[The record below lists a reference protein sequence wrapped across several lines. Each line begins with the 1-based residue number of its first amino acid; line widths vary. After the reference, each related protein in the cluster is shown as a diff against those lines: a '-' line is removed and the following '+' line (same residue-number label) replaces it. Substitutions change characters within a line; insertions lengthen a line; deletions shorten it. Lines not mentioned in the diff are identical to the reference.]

1 MKVFVN
7 MYAESILAVVPHGH
21 FTFTIPKMLRP
32 YFRFHRG
39 LIKQLC
45 HIAHQCV
52 IDFLPTQTLAPAR
65 RAARRERGC
74 PMSVSKLTLFV
85 MLLGECLSGCAVL
98 RAESLA
104 SPQSA
109 PPTTKSPSTTSAKTP
124 LSQFIRRI
132 FEDRSGRLWFGTNG
146 DGVGCYNGKAM
157 EFFRVKEGFPS
168 EAVRAIVQDKHDA
181 IWFGTDRGLI
191 KYDGV
196 RFTTYT
202 TEHGL
207 AHDDIWSI
215 IIDRDGLLWIG
226 TLGGVSRFDGKTF
239 TAFPLP
245 AVEPNLDVGVTS
257 DRMVRCIMQDKS
269 GRMWFGTPGG
279 AFVHDGKS
287 CTRISEADGLCDNSV
302 NDILEDRQG
311 RIWFAT
317 HNNGICYRVGDKFTH
332 ITAKDGV
339 NGTEAW
345 DLYEDPAGNIW
356 FPIENSGVYRYDG
369 KTFKNFAEAQGLT
382 TNAIQ
387 CTYQDRTGRF
397 WLGGWQ
403 GLFRFDGE
411 TIVSV
416 DKDGPWEVTKPR

>member
-1 MKVFVN
+1 M
-7 MYAESILAVVPHGH
+7 S
-21 FTFTIPKMLRP
+21 
-32 YFRFHRG
+32 
-39 LIKQLC
+39 
-45 HIAHQCV
+45 
-52 IDFLPTQTLAPAR
+52 AR
-65 RAARRERGC
+65 
-74 PMSVSKLTLFV
+74 KLTLF
-85 MLLGECLSGCAVL
+85 MTLLGGCLSGCAVQ

-104 SPQSA
+104 SPQSP
-109 PPTTKSPSTTSAKTP
+109 PPTTKSPSTTAAKTP
-124 LSQFIRRI
+124 LSPFIRRI

-146 DGVGCYNGKAM
+146 DGVARYDGKAV
-157 EFFRVKEGFPS
+157 EFFAGFPGL
-168 EAVRAIVQDKHDA
+168 AVRAIVQDKHDA

-196 RFTTYT
+196 KFTTYT
-202 TEHGL
+202 TEQGL
-207 AHDDIWSI
+207 AHDDIWSV

-226 TLGGVSRFDGKTF
+226 TFGGVSRFDGKTF

-245 AVEPNLDVGVTS
+245 AVEPNLSVGVTS
-257 DRMVRCIMQDKS
+257 ERMVLCIMQDKG

-279 AFVHDGKS
+279 AFVYDGKS
-287 CTRISEADGLCDNSV
+287 CTNISEADGLCANSV

-317 HNNGICYRVGDKFTH
+317 HHNGICYRVGEKFTH

-369 KTFKNFAEAQGLT
+369 KTFTNFAEAQGLT

-387 CTYQDRTGRF
+387 CTYQDRTGRL

-403 GLFRFDGE
+403 GLFRFDGD